1 MPEGTDRPVNE
12 LQKEVPGNMN
22 YYISDLHLFH
32 EASIRFDERP
42 FQNLEEMHT
51 EIVKRW
57 NNKVTNGDTVYIAGD
72 MSMRGKN
79 EDLIALVAILKGKK
93 VLIRGNHDDVSD
105 LRYRQLFSE
114 ICDYKEIRDSIAGK
128 SYDLVICHYPIFSW
142 KHMSRGT
149 ILLYGHTH
157 NSPEDAYFQKC
168 LAQMRESDCR
178 HISDKPVQAYNV
190 GCMKPWMDYEPR
202 SLQEIMVLS
211 KNVEK

>member
-1 MPEGTDRPVNE
+1 
-12 LQKEVPGNMN
+12 MN

-32 EASIRFDERP
+32 EAAIRFDDRP
-42 FQNLEEMHT
+42 FQDLEEMHA

-57 NNKVTNGDTVYIAGD
+57 NEKVNNGDTVYILGD
-72 MSMRGKN
+72 VSMRGKN

-114 ICDYKEIRDSIAGK
+114 VCDYKEIRDSIAGK
-128 SYDLVICHYPIFSW
+128 SYELVLCHYPIFSW

-157 NSPEDAYFQKC
+157 NSPEDEYFQKC
-168 LAQMRESDCR
+168 LVEMKDNDRCHTGDSA
-178 HISDKPVQAYNV
+178 IQAYNV

-202 SLQEIMVLS
+202 SLQEIIKM
-211 KNVEK
+211 KFVENGN